1 MLQTVTSYFLS
12 MCRSVDALRR
22 LVLMLVLAAL
32 APPAPA
38 ARASNPTPA
47 AANRRYDIPAGDATE
62 TLQRYIEQSGEQIL
76 YVVPTVRGV
85 KTNAVIAECTAREAI
100 ERMVAKTVL
109 IVVEDP
115 QTGAVMI
122 QRSTPSRA
130 PPAAAPAPPPETPK
144 SAQPKHN
151 QSPSM
156 KNRTFLAIIAGWFLT
171 TGAVDAQTAE
181 TGGTLTGF
189 VSNAVTGRT
198 LVGARVE
205 MPQLNRSG
213 VTDNTGRYVIAA
225 VPAGSYEIVASYAG
239 LDAKRSVANSDG
251 RSPQAINFSL
261 TSAVY
266 ALEEFRVTGER
277 EGHAAAVTAQKNAPN
292 LVNVLSLDSFG
303 NLPNMDVGELA
314 IRFPGVAG
322 GVNNEGVVNRIMV
335 RGMPGESTRTLV
347 DGTMMATSQTFAR
360 LFQSSSLTGAMFD
373 QFELTKGFTPDKPV
387 DSLGGSVNMKSRSP
401 LSMSER
407 RRTVYNIAAR
417 WAPPFTTQVP
427 WRRAH
432 PLHPLLNLTHEEV
445 FDVFGGSRNLG
456 VAINAFYS
464 ENVFGYFST
473 NRDYENTITKPAYLW
488 DYRTADTF
496 NNRKKGSIGAKID
509 YRLSSATKISLNT
522 VYNDAREPF
531 NQNNQVRA
539 FANQSV
545 GTTGTAGILPGYT
558 DSITQV
564 RANTG
569 STIDFTR
576 TMNAF
581 FVRMRHLDLGVEHT
595 WNNLDVD
602 YNAVYSRSAINVG
615 NRNGGNLTMRLANVG
630 WILDRTYSDLYP
642 RFVQT
647 EGPSLSDPQNYRPTS
662 GGLATTQ
669 QNQQDVIKEL
679 RANARYR
686 LPTSVPISIKAGV
699 QWREQGDLQYYR
711 GHRWNY
717 LGKGG
722 IPSDPS
728 MVTWDSIK
736 SGRNIPQWNP
746 AALIHDERPVDP
758 SLWAEDLYF
767 NRQIAYT
774 NSKGITETCK
784 VGYVMTQGKI
794 GNLSLLAGVRIEN
807 TEDSSWGWT
816 RQRFPSTAAQQA
828 ADPVGSADRDYA
840 QNRRELKG
848 DYTKSF
854 PSAHLT
860 YDVTRKLKARLSWST
875 SFGRPPMTSLMPSE
889 SISEVNQTI
898 TVSNPS
904 LLPQMT
910 KNWDASVDY
919 YLEPVGLFSVGWF
932 QKSISKYI
940 VSGVLQGTVSSG
952 ADNGFNGEY
961 SGFKLLSASNAGN
974 ADVKGWEF
982 SYQQQLSFLPG
993 ILRGLSVS
1001 ANYTAIDTNG
1011 NFGATTQ
1018 ISSGQVAGF
1027 VPRTGNLS
1035 LSWRYR
1041 KFAARVLY
1049 SYTSDY
1055 ILSYTATSV
1064 GRNQYRFARE
1074 ITNLGVDYAI
1084 KPALKFSIDVN
1095 NLTNQPIANYRGV
1108 PSQLET
1114 YVAQGVAITA
1124 GFSGRF

>member
-1 MLQTVTSYFLS
+1 

-239 LDAKRSVANSDG
+239 LDAKRSIANSDG

-266 ALEEFRVTGER
+266 AIEEFRVTGER

-401 LSMSER
+401 LSMSEK
-407 RRTVYNIAAR
+407 RRTAYNIAAR

-427 WRRAH
+427 LRRAH
-432 PLHPLLNLTHEEV
+432 PLHPLLNITHEEV

-488 DYRTADTF
+488 DYRTADIY
-496 NNRKKGSIGAKID
+496 NNRKKASIGAKVD

-531 NQNNQVRA
+531 GRTNQVRA
-539 FANQSV
+539 YANQSV

-569 STIDFTR
+569 SMIEFSR
-576 TMNAF
+576 TMNEF
-581 FVRMRHLDLGVEHT
+581 FIRMRHLDLGVEHT

-615 NRNGGNLTMRLANVG
+615 NRNGGNLTMRLANIG

-647 EGPSLSDPQNYRPTS
+647 EGPSMSDPQNYRPTS
-662 GGLATTQ
+662 GGLATAE
-669 QNQQDVIKEL
+669 QNQQDIIKEL

-686 LPTSVPISIKAGV
+686 LPTSVPISIKAGL
-699 QWREQGDLQYYR
+699 QWREQGDLAYYR

-717 LGKGG
+717 LGTAG

-736 SGRNIPQWNP
+736 TGRNIPQWDP
-746 AALIHDERPVDP
+746 AALIHYNRPVDP

-774 NSKGITETCK
+774 NSRGITETCK
-784 VGYVMTQGKI
+784 VGYVMGQGKI
-794 GNLSLLAGVRIEN
+794 GKLSLLTGVRLEN

-840 QNRRELKG
+840 RNRRELKG

-860 YDVTRKLKARLSWST
+860 YDVTRRLKARLSWST

-889 SISEVNQTI
+889 SISEANQTI

-919 YLEPVGLFSVGWF
+919 YLEPVGLFSIGWF

-952 ADNGFNGEY
+952 VDNGFNGEY
-961 SGFKLLSASNAGN
+961 SGFKLLSASNAGD
-974 ADVKGWEF
+974 ADIKGWEF

-1049 SYTSDY
+1049 NYTSGY
-1055 ILSYTATSV
+1055 ILSYTAASV

-1074 ITNLGVDYAI
+1074 ITNLGLDYAI

>member
-1 MLQTVTSYFLS
+1 

-151 QSPSM
+151 QSPPM
-156 KNRTFLAIIAGWFLT
+156 KNRTFLAIIAGWTLT

-239 LDAKRSVANSDG
+239 LDAKRSIANSDG

-266 ALEEFRVTGER
+266 AIEEFRVTGER

-401 LSMSER
+401 LSMSEK
-407 RRTVYNIAAR
+407 RRTAYNIAAR

-427 WRRAH
+427 LRRAH
-432 PLHPLLNLTHEEV
+432 PLHPLLNITHEEV

-488 DYRTADTF
+488 DYRTADIY
-496 NNRKKGSIGAKID
+496 NNRKKASIGAKVD

-531 NQNNQVRA
+531 GRTNQVRA
-539 FANQSV
+539 YANQSV

-569 STIDFTR
+569 SMIEFSR
-576 TMNAF
+576 TMNEF
-581 FVRMRHLDLGVEHT
+581 FIRMRHLDLGVEHT

-615 NRNGGNLTMRLANVG
+615 NRNGGNLTMRLANIG

-647 EGPSLSDPQNYRPTS
+647 EGPSMSDPQNYRPTS
-662 GGLATTQ
+662 GGLATAE
-669 QNQQDVIKEL
+669 QNQQDIIKEL

-686 LPTSVPISIKAGV
+686 LPTSVPISIKAGL
-699 QWREQGDLQYYR
+699 QWREQGDLAYYR

-717 LGKGG
+717 LGTAG

-736 SGRNIPQWNP
+736 TGRNIPQWDP
-746 AALIHDERPVDP
+746 AALIHYNRPVDP

-774 NSKGITETCK
+774 NSRGITETCK
-784 VGYVMTQGKI
+784 VGYVMGQGKI
-794 GNLSLLAGVRIEN
+794 GKLSLLTGVRLEN

-840 QNRRELKG
+840 RNRRELKG

-860 YDVTRKLKARLSWST
+860 YDVTRRLKARLSWST

-889 SISEVNQTI
+889 SISEANQTI

-919 YLEPVGLFSVGWF
+919 YLEPVGLFSIGWF

-952 ADNGFNGEY
+952 VDNGFNGEY
-961 SGFKLLSASNAGN
+961 SGFKLLSASNAGD
-974 ADVKGWEF
+974 ADIKGWEF

-1049 SYTSDY
+1049 NYTSGY
-1055 ILSYTATSV
+1055 ILSYTAASV

-1074 ITNLGVDYAI
+1074 ITNLGLDYAI